1 MKEQQE
7 NRLWDYIDGL
17 LNQEE
22 CAEIERLIHHDQ
34 EALKFLKQ
42 IRMLKARLEELPPEK
57 PSAGFT
63 MNVLGAWAAENG
75 HAEVKTAPGDAWV
88 IKLIAGIFLGV
99 ICALVGLLIFIGA
112 GHQARHFTEGLAHT
126 GSSEIIHFFGNKI
139 VTRSLLV
146 GESLILLILADRF
159 FKRFT
164 LKHEN
169 A

>member
-1 MKEQQE
+1 MKQQQE

-17 LNQEE
+17 LSPEE
-22 CAEIERLIHHDQ
+22 CAEIELMVRHDQ
-34 EALKFLKQ
+34 EALKFIQQ
-42 IRMLKARLEELPPEK
+42 IRLLKARLEELPAEK

-75 HAEVKTAPGDAWV
+75 HAEVKKLSGDTWV
-88 IKLIAGIFLGV
+88 IKTIVFLFIAVLAGLT
-99 ICALVGLLIFIGA
+99 GLLIFMGA
-112 GHQARHFTEGLAHT
+112 GHQVRHMTDGLAHT
-126 GSSEIIHFFGNKI
+126 GSHEIIQFFGNKI
-139 VTRSLLV
+139 VTRSLLI
-146 GESLILLILADRF
+146 GESFVLLVLADRF